1 MVFCWGGQLSFLVNR
16 PGVGVPI
23 ENARVVMPAGSMAK
37 HEAVWREQ
45 GEFELSSMLVRKLA
59 PSARHTFP
67 LGQWAPG
74 SGACPAFLYH
84 NHNPRVA
91 TGGADRRHS
100 LVQTAFTVLIEHYQA
115 GVEPLSVA
123 RRGCG
128 GACPWPVLPL
138 PADNLWFH
146 AEYVGHGD
154 CRCEHFLLEVK
165 IVAQPA
171 AEFHRY
177 LTYDSKVECFGLS
190 FEVCYFTEY
199 KVHSGGEGRCAATG
213 PEGQ

>member
-1 MVFCWGGQLSFLVNR
+1 MLS
-16 PGVGVPI
+16 
-23 ENARVVMPAGSMAK
+23 
-37 HEAVWREQ
+37 
-45 GEFELSSMLVRKLA
+45 RKLA
-59 PSARHTFP
+59 PSARQTFP
-67 LGQWAPG
+67 LAQWAPG
-74 SGACPAFLYH
+74 SGAGPAFLYH
-84 NHNPRVA
+84 HHNPRVA
-91 TGGADRRHS
+91 TGGADRGHS

-128 GACPWPVLPL
+128 PARPWPVLPL

-154 CRCEHFLLEVK
+154 CGCEHFLLEVK

-177 LTYDSKVECFGLS
+177 LTYDSKVECVGLS